1 MTTLKDLYR
10 FSGFRPLSR
19 LKPHPHDPKGYVLK
33 LQRRQKKQY
42 VHAVAHQFMGF
53 DRVAATKYGILILGV
68 PTYTLSSHTVGS
80 NARSVML

>member
-33 LQRRQKKQY
+33 LQRHQKKQY
-42 VHAVAHQFMGF
+42 VHAVAKQFMGF
-53 DRVAATKYGILILGV
+53 DRVATTTFGILIPGM
-68 PTYTLSSHTVGS
+68 PTYTLSFHTVG
-80 NARSVML
+80 